1 MDQASKLRTLLQNSS
16 QKPNPNAH
24 VIAITSGKGGVGK
37 STISANMANI
47 LAKNGRKTVLFDADI
62 GLANLDVLLHV
73 RTSKNLLDVVKG
85 ECDFGDI
92 IVEVKQNLYLVPGES
107 GADIFKFNDR
117 FLLDKFMS
125 DAAILNEADFLIIDT
140 GAGIGPSTQTFL
152 GASDEVIVVTTP
164 DPAAITDAYAV
175 IKTSCNEKKR
185 IFMIINFAKNEDE
198 ARKIFNTIKS
208 VAKRNIDGLELELLG
223 FIVRDS
229 VVSRSIK
236 NRTLFSDEAPNT
248 LPSTGLKAA
257 TSNLLYAMEQKV
269 LDGGNDH
276 SFVGFFKRLA
286 EKF

>member
-16 QKPNPNAH
+16 QKPNPNTH

-37 STISANMANI
+37 CTISANMANI

-62 GLANLDVLLHV
+62 GLANLDVLLNV
-73 RTSKNLLDVVKG
+73 RTSKNLLDVLKG
-85 ECDFGDI
+85 ECEFGDI

>member
-16 QKPNPNAH
+16 QKPNPNTH

-47 LAKNGRKTVLFDADI
+47 LAKNGRKTVLSDADI
-62 GLANLDVLLHV
+62 GLANLDVLLNV
-73 RTSKNLLDVVKG
+73 RTSKNLLDVLKG
-85 ECDFGDI
+85 ECEFGDI

-125 DAAILNEADFLIIDT
+125 DAAILNEADFLLIDT

>member
-16 QKPNPNAH
+16 QKPNPNTH

-62 GLANLDVLLHV
+62 GLANLDVLLNV
-73 RTSKNLLDVVKG
+73 RTSKNLLDVLKG
-85 ECDFGDI
+85 ECEFGDI

-269 LDGGNDH
+269 LDGVNDH

>member
-1 MDQASKLRTLLQNSS
+1 
-16 QKPNPNAH
+16 
-24 VIAITSGKGGVGK
+24 
-37 STISANMANI
+37 
-47 LAKNGRKTVLFDADI
+47 
-62 GLANLDVLLHV
+62 
-73 RTSKNLLDVVKG
+73 
-85 ECDFGDI
+85 
-92 IVEVKQNLYLVPGES
+92 
-107 GADIFKFNDR
+107 
-117 FLLDKFMS
+117 
-125 DAAILNEADFLIIDT
+125 
-140 GAGIGPSTQTFL
+140 
-152 GASDEVIVVTTP
+152 
-164 DPAAITDAYAV
+164 
-175 IKTSCNEKKR
+175 
-185 IFMIINFAKNEDE
+185 MIINFAKNEDE